1 MNSQNKW
8 TWLRADLVLAIHE
21 AQLAEHGGM
30 PGIRSAELLESALA
44 RPRTTAEPVPHA
56 DAVTIGSMYAI
67 ALARNHPFVDGN
79 KRVAWAALRTFLSL
93 NSVTLTFERAAAVH
107 ETVALAAGERTDEA
121 FTAWVRRS
129 CHPERSA

>member
-1 MNSQNKW
+1 VSSQSKW
-8 TWLRADLVLAIHE
+8 TWLRADIVLAIHE

-44 RPRTTAEPVPHA
+44 RPRTTADHAPHA

-79 KRVAWAALRTFLSL
+79 KRVAWAAMRTFLAL
-93 NSVTLTFERAAAVH
+93 NSVILTFERAAAVH
-107 ETVALAAGERTDEA
+107 EMAALAAGERTDEA
-121 FTAWVRRS
+121 FTAWVRR
-129 CHPERSA
+129 CAAR